1 MCALLN
7 NVKLLDLST
16 LLHRFVKVV
25 KWISQ
30 SCYMDISNL
39 LNRFGKFVT
48 WICQSR
54 YIDLLHM
61 ALSKLVYVFRAL
73 CQTKPS

>member
-1 MCALLN
+1 MSALLN

-30 SCYMDISNL
+30 SCIFAFPKQSKTEDLPRQCGNEL
-39 LNRFGKFVT
+39 LE
-48 WICQSR
+48 
-54 YIDLLHM
+54 
-61 ALSKLVYVFRAL
+61 LSKML
-73 CQTKPS
+73 CGFV